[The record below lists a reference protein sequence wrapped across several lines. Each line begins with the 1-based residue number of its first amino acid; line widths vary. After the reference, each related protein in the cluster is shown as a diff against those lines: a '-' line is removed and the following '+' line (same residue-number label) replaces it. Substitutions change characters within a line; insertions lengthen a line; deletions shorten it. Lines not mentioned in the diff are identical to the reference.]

1 MKISPSI
8 LAADLTDLKNT
19 LQTLENR
26 VDFLHMDIMDGHFVP
41 TLSFGEVYVKL
52 LKDHTNIPLD
62 VHLMVDQ
69 PEKKF
74 RNIMI
79 FLRLI

>member
-41 TLSFGEVYVKL
+41 TLSFGEVYV
-52 LKDHTNIPLD
+52 NY
-62 VHLMVDQ
+62 
-69 PEKKF
+69 
-74 RNIMI
+74 
-79 FLRLI
+79 